1 MSSWLDCDT
10 CTSVL
15 KLISYYKYSSITV
28 KKQCIDIIFCFFFL
42 IFLCMTVIYQIVMY
56 YQKCASKATQYIH
69 LYSKSGSYPSYS
81 QELTVQFSVYQLRS
95 PFSVSTCQYRKRY
108 EKIWPETI
116 YLYNSLQQNNWITL
130 HKIPANQETGDLLT
144 QIYML
149 KKNKKTLMVN

>member
-1 MSSWLDCDT
+1 
-10 CTSVL
+10 
-15 KLISYYKYSSITV
+15 
-28 KKQCIDIIFCFFFL
+28 
-42 IFLCMTVIYQIVMY
+42 MTVIYPIMMY

-81 QELTVQFSVYQLRS
+81 QELTVQFSVYRLRS

-149 KKNKKTLMVN
+149 KNKKNL